1 MDGTEKRSA
10 AAKNRAHM
18 LAAMGINVW
27 YARAATRSLE
37 TDALAGEAR
46 TELRVRAATMG
57 ADPARSVACDTVD
70 AAPAPATPVA
80 ESPLT
85 PPSVALMPV
94 EFFWLKSSA
103 GLLALAAP
111 PDEATLRL
119 CMDILAFVSWR
130 GRQAGLR
137 QEGRLPSGTFRW
149 PQLANS
155 TGTPVGALG
164 ALHAKH
170 FGDVHAQWL
179 LSGEL
184 APLLRPWLAE
194 LAAPASLTVIDLPN
208 LTELLSR
215 SEARQNLWMTLR
227 NSR

>member
-1 MDGTEKRSA
+1 
-10 AAKNRAHM
+10 M

-37 TDALAGEAR
+37 TDRLVGEAR
-46 TELRVRAATMG
+46 TELRVRAAAMG
-57 ADPARSVACDTVD
+57 ADPARSVARDAVD
-70 AAPAPATPVA
+70 AASALTPPPVAPVA

-85 PPSVALMPV
+85 SPRAALMPV

-130 GRQAGLR
+130 GRQAGLG